1 MDNVV
6 RYSRQQG
13 QLEKYVTKIA
23 DQRKAAVAR
32 LIMEPSAENAGKVR
46 ELNGQLWGMMAVINC
61 IEDYVKANQ
70 RKILFSRREIIEKSL

>member
-70 RKILFSRREIIEKSL
+70 RKILFSCREIIEKSL

>member
-1 MDNVV
+1 MDNVM
-6 RYSRQQG
+6 RYARQQG

-70 RKILFSRREIIEKSL
+70 RNILFYCREIIEKSL

>member
-46 ELNGQLWGMMAVINC
+46 ELNGQLWGMMAVMNC

-70 RKILFSRREIIEKSL
+70 RKILFSCREIIEKSL